1 MPVVRPMTGGG
12 QHSSRAGSEGSDS
25 QISRRSRVLEVGL
38 LRTVIDDEYAN
49 MKKTHN
55 RPD

>member
-1 MPVVRPMTGGG
+1 MTGGG

-25 QISRRSRVLEVGL
+25 QISRRSRVLEAGL
-38 LRTVIDDEYAN
+38 LRTVIDGEYAN
-49 MKKTHN
+49 IMKETHG